1 MGSYGVGVSRA
12 IEAIAE
18 QSYDE
23 KGLAWPRSV
32 APADVHVVGI
42 GKQDQ
47 PAVAERIA
55 TELEGRGLTVLLDD
69 RRKVS
74 PGVAF
79 KDAELLGIPTSVVVG
94 KGLADGQVELKDRR
108 SGAVRTVL
116 VEEVVE
122 AVVRE
127 VWQ

>member
-1 MGSYGVGVSRA
+1 
-12 IEAIAE
+12 
-18 QSYDE
+18 
-23 KGLAWPRSV
+23 
-32 APADVHVVGI
+32 VHVVGI

-47 PAVAERIA
+47 PAVAERLA

-94 KGLADGQVELKDRR
+94 KGLADGQVEVKDRR
-108 SGAVRTVL
+108 TGEVRAVPVD
-116 VEEVVE
+116 EVVD
-122 AVVRE
+122 AVVAE
-127 VWQ
+127 VRA

>member
-1 MGSYGVGVSRA
+1 MFARPGRPFLQHGPVERFGLQFGEEHFQLRLLVGA
-12 IEAIAE
+12 FEARVGGE
-18 QSYDE
+18 Q
-23 KGLAWPRSV
+23 
-32 APADVHVVGI
+32 
-42 GKQDQ
+42 
-47 PAVAERIA
+47 VAERLA

-94 KGLADGQVELKDRR
+94 KAMADGLVEVKDRR
-108 SGAVRTVL
+108 SGEVRTVP
-116 VEEVVE
+116 VDDVVE

-127 VWQ
+127 VRA

>member
-1 MGSYGVGVSRA
+1 M
-12 IEAIAE
+12 
-18 QSYDE
+18 
-23 KGLAWPRSV
+23 
-32 APADVHVVGI
+32 HVVGI

-47 PAVAERIA
+47 PEVATRIA

-94 KGLADGQVELKDRR
+94 KGLADGLVELKDRR
-108 SGAVRTVL
+108 SGEVRTVPVDDL
-116 VEEVVE
+116 VE

-127 VWQ
+127 VGRR